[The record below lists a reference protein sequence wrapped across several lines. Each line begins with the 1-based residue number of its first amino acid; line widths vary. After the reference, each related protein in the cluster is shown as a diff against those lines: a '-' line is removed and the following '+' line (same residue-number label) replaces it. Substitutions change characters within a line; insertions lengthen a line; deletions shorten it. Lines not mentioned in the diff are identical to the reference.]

1 MNNTVLFIFYGIV
14 ITSVVVQMIFY
25 FLNKSGRKQLER
37 RGDEPLSLDEIKVR
51 DAAKDSS
58 TVIWGVFALC
68 ALFLGGLFIG
78 DIAFGKNYLTP
89 EIIHSVLSFLVG
101 SCLTAIV
108 TSFFQARA
116 MNQLKESL
124 QNQNKETSR

>member
-1 MNNTVLFIFYGIV
+1 MKKNDGNLT
-14 ITSVVVQMIFY
+14 
-25 FLNKSGRKQLER
+25 LE
-37 RGDEPLSLDEIKVR
+37 EIKVR

-58 TVIWGVFALC
+58 RVINGVLILC
-68 ALFLGGLFIG
+68 GGFIGGLFAG
-78 DIAFGKNYLTP
+78 DLFFEKNYMTP
-89 EIIHSVLSFLVG
+89 EIIHSIGGFLIG

-124 QNQNKETSR
+124 KKQEEGAQK

>member
-1 MNNTVLFIFYGIV
+1 MF
-14 ITSVVVQMIFY
+14 
-25 FLNKSGRKQLER
+25 KKK
-37 RGDEPLSLDEIKVR
+37 DAEPLTLEEIKVR

-58 TVIWGVFALC
+58 TVIWGVFILC
-68 ALFLGGLFIG
+68 FLFLLGLFVG
-78 DIAFGKNYLTP
+78 DIAFGKNYMTP
-89 EIIHSVLSFLVG
+89 EIVHSVLSFLIG

-124 QNQNKETSR
+124 QNQNKKEIPK